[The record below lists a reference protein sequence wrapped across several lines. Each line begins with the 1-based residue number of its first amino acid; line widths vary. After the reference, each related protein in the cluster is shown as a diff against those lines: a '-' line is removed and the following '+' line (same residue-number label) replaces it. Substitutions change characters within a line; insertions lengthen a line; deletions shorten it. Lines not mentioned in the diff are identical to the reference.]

1 MEYLIQCHYS
11 AASDNLW
18 LVAGTQ
24 EGTVG
29 YFPLHSPAQ
38 SNGTPSVGTVG
49 PASAVLKGG
58 HTGVVRSVWSPHE
71 IGTQNLQGIFCW
83 TGGEDGRLCSW
94 TEDNNVLDRSLAWVS
109 SGMVSRKAS
118 KTKQRRGPY

>member
-1 MEYLIQCHYS
+1 M
-11 AASDNLW
+11 
-18 LVAGTQ
+18 
-24 EGTVG
+24 
-29 YFPLHSPAQ
+29 
-38 SNGTPSVGTVG
+38 GTVG

-94 TEDNNVLDRSLAWVS
+94 TEDNNVSDRSLAWVS